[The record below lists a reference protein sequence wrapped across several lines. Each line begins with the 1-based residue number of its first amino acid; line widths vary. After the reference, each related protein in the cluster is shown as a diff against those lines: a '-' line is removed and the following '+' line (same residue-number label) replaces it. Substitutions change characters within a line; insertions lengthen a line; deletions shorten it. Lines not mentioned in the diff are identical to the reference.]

1 MTAISNLANSQSSPP
16 QPSPESRS
24 NGFPP
29 GYFIIRSLA
38 TGRLLDVAGDYAE
51 DGTEIILWPEKE
63 SSLVE
68 SRRDPQANNQVFF
81 IDTSGALCSRASGHA
96 IDIEDNHLVL
106 RHRRPI
112 SLPFPN
118 RYAHPL
124 PKFTYTPLTG
134 EIHVE
139 FDCDPTYPLFSA
151 NASWKDN
158 TYILTSVPL
167 RKPKS
172 FIDDAS
178 EFITSN
184 FASPLVSFF
193 QGGTDT
199 HATPEQV
206 ASSGVELAEDEV
218 LEEDRGEEAEVDDS
232 LDLKRDVKMLT
243 IAKRNPADDHTDW
256 NLTEKAKLRRKFEC
270 VPLRAVNRRTGGI

>member
-1 MTAISNLANSQSSPP
+1 MAGNIA
-16 QPSPESRS
+16 S

-38 TGRLLDVAGDYAE
+38 TGRLLDVAGDYTE
-51 DGTEIILWPEKE
+51 DGNDVILWPEKE
-63 SSLVE
+63 TSLVE

-96 IDIEDNHLVL
+96 IDIEDNRLVL

-118 RYAHPL
+118 HYAHPL
-124 PKFTYTPLTG
+124 PKFSYIPSTG
-134 EIHVE
+134 EIHVNFE
-139 FDCDPTYPLFSA
+139 CDPTFPVFSA
-151 NASWKDN
+151 TSTWKSN
-158 TYILTSVPL
+158 SYVLTSVPL

-178 EFITSN
+178 EFISSN
-184 FASPLVSFF
+184 FASPLISFF
-193 QGGTDT
+193 QGGVDT
-199 HATPEQV
+199 TTHNATPEEV
-206 ASSGVELAEDEV
+206 TSVGVDLAEEEV

-232 LDLKRDVKMLT
+232 SDPKRDIRVLT
-243 IAKRNPADDHTDW
+243 IPKERKDLSL
-256 NLTEKAKLRRKFEC
+256 NLVEKAKLRRRFE
-270 VPLRAVNRRTGGI
+270 VVSLRAVNKRTNGL